1 VGKSTLINRLSG
13 RELLRT
19 AAVRADDDRGRH
31 TTTHRQLVRLP
42 NGSLLIDN
50 PGMRELQLWGEEQD
64 VGGAFGDIEELAEN
78 CRFSD
83 CLHQSEPGCA
93 VLAALDEGEL
103 DEGRYQ
109 QYLKF
114 RKELQFLEKR
124 RGNNVEQVQRERGK
138 QFQKMV
144 RQMKKVV
151 Y

>member
-1 VGKSTLINRLSG
+1 VFHISENTGKG
-13 RELLRT
+13 F
-19 AAVRADDDRGRH
+19 H
-31 TTTHRQLVRLP
+31 TTTHRELIVLP
-42 NGSLLIDN
+42 RGGMLIDN
-50 PGMRELQLWGEEQD
+50 PGMRELQLWGDEQN
-64 VGGAFGDIEELAEN
+64 VAGTFGDIEELAEN